1 LKKKLIGVLAIVDFN
16 FKRAKELFDGGKYS
30 EVISI
35 LQNIDG
41 DSTNCLDE
49 MYFMYFS
56 YARLSRFDIALKG
69 FRKLLQLGYNGYD
82 SYYSY
87 FIYNIGLCYYKTL
100 QFRKAYL
107 FFKYALA
114 CCNRLEFI
122 PRTLQTEEII
132 FHKSSNHN

>member
-1 LKKKLIGVLAIVDFN
+1 VDFN

-35 LQNIDG
+35 LKNFCENSRDCP
-41 DSTNCLDE
+41 DA
-49 MYFMYFS
+49 MYIMYFS
-56 YARLSRFDIALKG
+56 YARLGHFDIALKG

-107 FFKYALA
+107 FFKYAIA

-132 FHKSSNHN
+132 FRKLNKHS